1 MTGLLWGVLAASL
14 VGSLHCAG
22 MCGPLVIFC
31 GGGERPR
38 PTALGVY
45 HLARLIGYTTLGL
58 IAGTL
63 GAAIDLGGEA
73 AGFGRAAAVLAGV
86 FMIVAGLGT
95 FLGPRLAARRKS
107 ASGPGRVSTQLTR
120 LMGRASK
127 LDAFQRSLWIGA
139 LTALLPCGWLYAF
152 LAAAAGTAS
161 PFKGALVM
169 AAFWLGSVPILLG
182 LGVGVGSLLGPL
194 RKRAPAVVSVLLIG
208 LGMFTVLG
216 RFTVPSFAEALGP
229 DAGER
234 ALRGELHSEEMPC
247 CSGESSPTDAGLL
260 PPDNPAEPC
269 GCKHPG
275 PCVKGVTCGCPGC
288 GKE

>member
-1 MTGLLWGVLAASL
+1 VTALLWGVLAASL

-38 PTALGVY
+38 PAALSAY
-45 HLARLIGYTTLGL
+45 HLARLVGYAVLGL
-58 IAGTL
+58 VAGSI
-63 GAAIDLGGEA
+63 GAAVDLGGEA
-73 AGFGRAAAVLAGV
+73 AGFGRAAAVLAGL

-95 FLGPRLAARRKS
+95 FVGPRLLAWRKKK
-107 ASGPGRVSTQLTR
+107 SGPGRVSLALTR

-127 LDAFQRSLWIGA
+127 LGPFQRSLWIGA

-152 LAAAAGTAS
+152 LAAAAGTGS
-161 PFKGALVM
+161 PVKGALVM

-182 LGVGVGSLLGPL
+182 LGIGAGSLLGPL
-194 RKRAPAVVSVLLIG
+194 QRRAPAVVSVLLIG

-216 RFTVPSFAEALGP
+216 RFSVPSFAEALGP
-229 DAGER
+229 NAGER
-234 ALRGELHSEEMPC
+234 ALSGELHKEELPC
-247 CSGESSPTDAGLL
+247 CSGESAPGDA
-260 PPDNPAEPC
+260 AEPC
-269 GCKHPG
+269 GCTHAG
-275 PCVKGVTCGCPGC
+275 PCVKGVTCGCAGC